1 MKKGLLSILFGTAL
15 VLGACG
21 GGGDDGGTDNGN
33 NGDTGT
39 EESSG
44 ENGEST
50 AAAEEIF
57 QNNCASCHGG
67 DLSGGVGPDLTSV
80 GADHSKDDI
89 VDIIQNGQGDM
100 PPQDVAEEDAQTL
113 ASWLAEKK

>member
-44 ENGEST
+44 ETVNQPLQRKKFSKIT
-50 AAAEEIF
+50 ALPATEEIF
-57 QNNCASCHGG
+57 
-67 DLSGGVGPDLTSV
+67 
-80 GADHSKDDI
+80 
-89 VDIIQNGQGDM
+89 
-100 PPQDVAEEDAQTL
+100 
-113 ASWLAEKK
+113 LAELDLI